1 MIFLNVLLIKQYIF
15 KKYCFWNKNNECVL
29 HIWIIY
35 LDKTNNLKIYIY
47 LQFVL
52 GLLWFYIWNKFET
65 WNWIKYNLKKQKME
79 IKIKHKIEKKKGKPP
94 LTSRALLH
102 HGPALLSNPDRV
114 SHRRTQLD
122 HPFQGLF
129 GCFNIHPNT
138 HGLREI
144 KV

>member
-1 MIFLNVLLIKQYIF
+1 
-15 KKYCFWNKNNECVL
+15 
-29 HIWIIY
+29 
-35 LDKTNNLKIYIY
+35 
-47 LQFVL
+47 
-52 GLLWFYIWNKFET
+52 
-65 WNWIKYNLKKQKME
+65 ME
-79 IKIKHKIEKKKGKPP
+79 IKIKHKIEKKKGKAP

-129 GCFNIHPNT
+129 GCSNIHPNT

-144 KV
+144 GVLIKLIYTSIHLNPRAGPGSRGWIFEILVVTNILTT